1 MENKKHSYWETTSA
15 DVERVKDRLVNVVA
29 SLEAA
34 AVELKNIS
42 AKPGFIF
49 KYSGGKITGYAGIVD
64 NIASNISIEF
74 ELNE

>member
-34 AVELKNIS
+34 VVELKNIS

-49 KYSGGKITGYAGIVD
+49 K
-64 NIASNISIEF
+64 
-74 ELNE
+74 